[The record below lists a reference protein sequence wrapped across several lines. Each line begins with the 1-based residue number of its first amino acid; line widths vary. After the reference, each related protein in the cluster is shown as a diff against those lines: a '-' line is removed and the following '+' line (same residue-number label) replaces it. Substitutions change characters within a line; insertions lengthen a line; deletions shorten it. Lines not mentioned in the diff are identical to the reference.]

1 LAKKLTR
8 DVVVENGSFLDRK
21 SMKFRF
27 CIQEC
32 LDNKYCFKKM
42 DKGSLKELDKFI
54 AETAGKNLSIT
65 EVDKLFLRTKG
76 RGSNYEEVEINGI
89 KREVYHYG
97 KDQNPFRVFGYYNE
111 DGYLVIY
118 RIDPK
123 HKSHKCK

>member
-1 LAKKLTR
+1 MAKKLTR

-54 AETAGKNLSIT
+54 AETAGKIYQLQRSI
-65 EVDKLFLRTKG
+65 
-76 RGSNYEEVEINGI
+76 NYFCGPATEEVITKKLKLMGSKEKFII
-89 KREVYHYG
+89 MAKTKIHL
-97 KDQNPFRVFGYYNE
+97 
-111 DGYLVIY
+111 GYLVI
-118 RIDPK
+118 IMK
-123 HKSHKCK
+123 TGI